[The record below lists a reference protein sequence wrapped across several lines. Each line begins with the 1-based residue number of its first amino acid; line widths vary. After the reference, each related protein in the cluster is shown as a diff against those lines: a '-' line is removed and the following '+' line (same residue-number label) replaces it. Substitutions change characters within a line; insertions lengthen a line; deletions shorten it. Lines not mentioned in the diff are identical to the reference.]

1 MPDTNSLEFL
11 HPTKK
16 CDIVMKGGITSGVVY
31 PTSVCTLAR
40 TYRFMNIGGTS
51 AGAIAAAATAAAEY
65 RRQNP
70 ANEDEQR
77 GDGFAG
83 LARLPKFLAEPTA
96 GHTNLFWL
104 FQPDPSARVLFNV
117 GVRYTTS
124 GAGGALWA
132 LLTGAPVVW
141 ILPSLVATG
150 FLLRA
155 ILGTPHVWT
164 LSILVSILAALP
176 WMLLTFVAGI
186 LFVLVRPI
194 RSLPPKGFGLCSGKT
209 PPGAKQPALADWFH
223 GFLNDLAG
231 KPPEKPLT
239 FGDLHDRGIQLRMIS
254 TNVTHGRPYG
264 LPLDTAN
271 FYFKPKELAEYFPD
285 AVIQWMMDHPGHA
298 SEKDD
303 VDSNGFSR
311 LPDAADLPVVVAARM
326 SLSFPFLFRAVPLY
340 TVDFT
345 LLELDEPDPTLV
357 KEPGGA
363 LQPGEPRVPE
373 RCWFLDGGIC
383 SNFPISMFDDP
394 LPRWPTFGIDLQSLR
409 KDRPDSTVWMPSR
422 NGEGLGELWNRIPA
436 TAGLGP
442 LVAYAGGMLDAA
454 RNWMDNRQITVPGYR
469 DRIVHIRL
477 DDNKEGGLKLDM
489 DSETVTILTARGAD
503 AGSLLMNHFAHPAP
517 DVELTW
523 DNHRWIRLRSLF
535 GQLETLLTSM
545 RNALQQPEQGER
557 SYDELLNRDHN
568 KPPDSYRVNAAQR
581 ATINDCLRT
590 LTDLAAHVEAQSP
603 DAHPTYKAPRPV
615 PSLRVLPRIV
625 PTADADQ
632 RATLP
637 VDPPAEGRR
646 SLELPE

>member
-1 MPDTNSLEFL
+1 MPDTNPLEFL

-31 PTSVCTLAR
+31 PTSVCTLAK

-70 ANEDEQR
+70 ATKDEQR
-77 GDGFAG
+77 GNGFAG
-83 LARLPKFLAEPTA
+83 LARLPEFLAAQTA

-104 FQPDPSARVLFNV
+104 FQPDLSARLLFNI
-117 GVRYTTS
+117 GVRFTKNGAS
-124 GAGGALWA
+124 GALSA

-141 ILPSLVATG
+141 LFPSLVAIA

-155 ILGTPHVWT
+155 ILGTPHAWT
-164 LSILVSILAALP
+164 LSILAAFS
-176 WMLLTFVAGI
+176 WMVLTLVAGI
-186 LFVLVRPI
+186 LLVLVRAI
-194 RSLPPKGFGLCSGKT
+194 SRLPAKGFGLCSGKT

-231 KPPEKPLT
+231 KPHETPLT
-239 FGDLHDRGIQLRMIS
+239 FGDLHDQGIQLRMIS

-271 FYFKPKELAEYFPD
+271 FYFRPEELAEYFPE
-285 AVIQWMMDHPGHA
+285 AIIQWMMDHPGHA
-298 SEKDD
+298 SEKDN
-303 VDSNGFSR
+303 VNTNGFCR

-345 LLELDEPDPTLV
+345 LLELDKPDPMLV

-383 SNFPISMFDDP
+383 SNFPISMFDGP
-394 LPRWPTFGIDLQSLR
+394 LPRWPTFGIDLQPLR
-409 KDRPDSTVWMPSR
+409 KDRPDSTVWMPAR
-422 NGEGLGELWNRIPA
+422 NEEGLGELWNRIPA
-436 TAGLGP
+436 VAGIGP
-442 LVAYAGGMLDAA
+442 LVAYAGGMIDAA
-454 RNWMDNRQITVPGYR
+454 RNWMDNRQMTVPGYR

-477 DDNKEGGLKLDM
+477 DDNKEGGLNLDM
-489 DSETVTILTARGAD
+489 DSKTVTILTTRGAD
-503 AGSLLMNHFAHPAP
+503 AARLLMNHFAHPAP
-517 DVELTW
+517 HVELTW

-535 GQLETLLTSM
+535 GQLETLLTHM
-545 RNALQQPEQGER
+545 HNALQHPEPGER
-557 SYDELLNRDHN
+557 SYGDLLNRDHN
-568 KPPDSYRVNAAQR
+568 EPPNSYRVNTAQR
-581 ATINDCLRT
+581 ETINYCLRT
-590 LTDLAAHVEAQSP
+590 LTDLAAHVEAQHP
-603 DAHPTYKAPRPV
+603 GAHPTYRAPRPV
-615 PSLRVLPRIV
+615 PSLRILPRIV
-625 PTADADQ
+625 PTADADH

-637 VDPPAEGRR
+637 VDPPAEGIQ
-646 SLELPE
+646 SLAPPE